1 MTTYS
6 EAKPAGTPT
15 WIELTAPDVDAARR
29 FYQAVLGWDYDIAG
43 PEYGGYSTARLGHL
57 MTAGLAGPQPGAP
70 PTPAAWSLYF
80 ATTNVE
86 ADVARAVE
94 LGARV
99 VAPAMVVGDFGAMAA
114 CEDPCGAA
122 FSFWQAGQ
130 HVGAQVTEEP
140 GSAAWYELYAPN
152 AKQARDFYMA
162 MLGATAE
169 AMPES

>member
-29 FYQAVLGWDYDIAG
+29 FYQAVLGWDYDIAD
-43 PEYGGYSTARLGHL
+43 PEYGGYDRSA
-57 MTAGLAGPQPGAP
+57 GAP
-70 PTPAAWSLYF
+70 HDGWPGGAAARRSTNAGGMEPVF

-140 GSAAWYELYAPN
+140 GSAAWCRAVRAEC
-152 AKQARDFYMA
+152 QA
-162 MLGATAE
+162 GA
-169 AMPES
+169 